1 MGFLKSTKG
10 SIISDYFLNMEKTMN
25 IGEKEIVDIAL
36 YEDHLEIKNKKQ
48 TLKLDYDQVTD
59 VFHGY
64 EDVLVEK
71 QRSPI
76 GRAVVGGLL
85 FGGAG
90 AVVGAISGTQTTK
103 KKKKL
108 LFIICYTGSDG
119 GEKFLKFEDTRMYKG
134 KKIAKQ
140 LKEFSGIEDSVPPE
154 EVHL

>member
-10 SIISDYFLNMEKTMN
+10 SIISDYFLTMEKIMN

-36 YEDHLEIKNKKQ
+36 YEDHLEIRNKKQ

-140 LKEFSGIEDSVPPE
+140 LKEFAGIEDPVPPE

>member
-1 MGFLKSTKG
+1 MGFFKSTKG
-10 SIISDYFLNMEKTMN
+10 SIISDYFLTMEKIMN
-25 IGEKEIVDIAL
+25 IEENEIVDIAL

-48 TLKLDYDQVTD
+48 TLKLDYDQVKD

-76 GRAVVGGLL
+76 GRALVGGLL

-108 LFIICYTGSDG
+108 LFIICYIGSDG
-119 GEKFLKFEDTRMYKG
+119 EEKFLKFEDTRMYKG
-134 KKIAKQ
+134 KKITKQ
-140 LKEFSGIEDSVPPE
+140 LKELAEIKDSEPPK
-154 EVHL
+154 EVQL

>member
-10 SIISDYFLNMEKTMN
+10 SIISDYFLTMEKTMN

-108 LFIICYTGSDG
+108 LFIVCYTGSDG